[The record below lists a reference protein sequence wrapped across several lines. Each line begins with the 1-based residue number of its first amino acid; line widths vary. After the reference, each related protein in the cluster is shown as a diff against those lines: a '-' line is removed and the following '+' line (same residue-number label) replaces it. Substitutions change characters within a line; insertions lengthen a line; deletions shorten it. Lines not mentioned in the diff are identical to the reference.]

1 MIIRNRFNY
10 EKIIIDNTEYYQY
23 NPSTKDYQIERK
35 NKLSKNI
42 IPCIENGIFIK
53 CHKCL
58 GNYKFKESYQV
69 SKMIK
74 ETESRQTIKK
84 ENEYLPTILE
94 KLGIDKIILTK
105 E

>member
-10 EKIIIDNTEYYQY
+10 EKVIIDNIKYYQY
-23 NPSTKDYQIERK
+23 NPTEHEYKIDRKHKTTKDI
-35 NKLSKNI
+35 L
-42 IPCIENGIFIK
+42 PCIENGIFIK
-53 CHKCL
+53 CDKCS

-74 ETESRQTIKK
+74 EIESRQKIKK
-84 ENEYLPTILE
+84 ENEYLPTILK